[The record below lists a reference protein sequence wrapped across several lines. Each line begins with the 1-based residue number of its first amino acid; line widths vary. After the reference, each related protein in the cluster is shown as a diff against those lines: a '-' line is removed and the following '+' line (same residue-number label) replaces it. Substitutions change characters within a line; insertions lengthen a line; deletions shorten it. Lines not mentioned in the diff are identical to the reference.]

1 MPERRYDRGPIAQ
14 IPDAICSQLNT
25 SLMFIIN
32 LPAICNTNFTI
43 LLAKTIHFLKH
54 NLAL

>member
-43 LLAKTIHFLKH
+43 LLAKTINF
-54 NLAL
+54 